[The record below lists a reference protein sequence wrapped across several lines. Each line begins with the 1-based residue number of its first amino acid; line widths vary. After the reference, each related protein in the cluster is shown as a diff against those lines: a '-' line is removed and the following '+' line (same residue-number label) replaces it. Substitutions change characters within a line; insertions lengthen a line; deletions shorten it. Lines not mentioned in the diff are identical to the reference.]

1 MIFHRMPYS
10 GIYRRRRRYRIL
22 PEAKYIDPFY
32 PRCGTHPTGWN
43 PPVEWTWFVPTGKP
57 CFPFIEP
64 CQFGVGGGTAHRP
77 FPTDSSNIIP
87 FNQPLNYHFMI
98 CIWKP
103 IGLLC
108 KYFKFRQS
116 DWIFLVQLYRKEHE
130 NFPQKKSGAQKNKP
144 FPAGY
149 SRLIRTGKN
158 VLDGKSENFNTNIIK
173 YSPYDCQFT
182 VWKKICISFCSVW
195 QNLYLFTITVL
206 RLPPH
211 NPLTG
216 APFCA
221 FIFAEAHTLWANQS

>member
-1 MIFHRMPYS
+1 M
-10 GIYRRRRRYRIL
+10 
-22 PEAKYIDPFY
+22 D
-32 PRCGTHPTGWN
+32 
-43 PPVEWTWFVPTGKP
+43 WFVPAGKP

-64 CQFGVGGGTAHRP
+64 CQFGGGGGTAHRS

-87 FNQPLNYHFMI
+87 FDQPLNDHFMI

-116 DWIFLVQLYRKEHE
+116 NWIFLVQLYRKEYE
-130 NFPQKKSGAQKNKP
+130 NFAPPKFGAQKNKP

-149 SRLIRTGKN
+149 GRLIRPEKKEE
-158 VLDGKSENFNTNIIK
+158 LIKSENFGIHIIK
-173 YSPYDCQFT
+173 YSPCDCQFAA
-182 VWKKICISFCSVW
+182 WKKICISFCLVW

-206 RLPPH
+206 RFPSH

-216 APFCA
+216 VPFCA
-221 FIFAEAHTLWANQS
+221 FILAEAHTSWANQK